1 MVQGRPVLGEQVNSR
16 KNLASNLFRQAVEPD
31 LNRSLTALLKE
42 FYLPALHCESYPS
55 QEQFIIFDKSCK

>member
-16 KNLASNLFRQAVEPD
+16 KNLASNLLRQAVEPD

-42 FYLPALHCESYPS
+42 FYLPALH
-55 QEQFIIFDKSCK
+55 

>member
-16 KNLASNLFRQAVEPD
+16 QNLAANLLRQAVEPD

-42 FYLPALHCESYPS
+42 FDLPALH
-55 QEQFIIFDKSCK
+55 